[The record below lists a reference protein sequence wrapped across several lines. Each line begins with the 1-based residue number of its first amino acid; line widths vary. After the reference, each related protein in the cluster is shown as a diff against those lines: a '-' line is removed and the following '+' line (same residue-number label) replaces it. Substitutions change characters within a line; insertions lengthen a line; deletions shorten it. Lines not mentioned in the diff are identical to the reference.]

1 MCLILFKERTCGHGG
16 ILGNA
21 AVVALAAAAFTSEHG
36 LGAGFVLLE
45 LQVLVDGEGMGHGL
59 YVKVVGTDKREGPTL
74 LLQLLNHRADHLQRP
89 FLAAVLLAVGD
100 DGHQHVVAVLNLG
113 VSFGDSLA
121 NSIVERCTATWAV
134 GFPVQILSL
143 CSGQVVVMP
152 GGVAAVEG
160 KQGNILL
167 LIGEFLL
174 HLADSLQGLVH
185 AYKGLFADN
194 FHGTALIDNN
204 QVVDSLSLN
213 IIRLHN
219 RNILNGEYFFFD

>member
-1 MCLILFKERTCGHGG
+1 M
-16 ILGNA
+16 A
-21 AVVALAAAAFTSEHG
+21 ASSATQPLASEHG

-45 LQVLVDGEGMGHGL
+45 LQVLVDGEGVGHGL
-59 YVKVVGTDKREGPTL
+59 YVEVVGADECEGPVL
-74 LLQLLNHRADHLQRP
+74 FLQLLNHLTDHLQRP
-89 FLAAVLLAVGD
+89 FLAAVLFAVGD
-100 DGHQHVVAVLNLG
+100 DGYQHVVAILNLG

-121 NSIVERCTATWAV
+121 NSIVERCAATWAV
-134 GFPVQILSL
+134 GLPVQILSL

>member
-1 MCLILFKERTCGHGG
+1 M
-16 ILGNA
+16 
-21 AVVALAAAAFTSEHG
+21 
-36 LGAGFVLLE
+36 
-45 LQVLVDGEGMGHGL
+45 LVDGEGMGHGL
-59 YVKVVGTDKREGPTL
+59 HIEVVGADEREGPVL

-100 DGHQHVVAVLNLG
+100 NGHQHVVAVLNLG
-113 VSFGDSLA
+113 VSFGNSLA
-121 NSIVERCTATWAV
+121 NSIVERCTATGAV

-160 KQGNILL
+160 KQGDELFL
-167 LIGEFLL
+167 VGELLL
-174 HLADSLQGLVH
+174 HLANGLQGLVH

-194 FHGTALIDNN
+194 FHRTALIDNN
-204 QVVDSLSLN
+204 QVVNSLGLN